1 MRQTGRLLDVTSTSA
16 VKMASLYS
24 AGDADYHPASK
35 RPRVQFESSSP
46 SSMDP
51 TTPSFDLP
59 MANHS
64 FTNIK
69 EFQRIIAEKNA
80 TIDESDEGQYLT
92 FNKVSPGTF
101 QKIETSRREGD
112 SGIRFTY
119 FADVEVLIVKVV
131 TIAHEKAH
139 RSLGARITMKSLSG
153 MNMGFDEFMEHGAA
167 KYNGPN
173 SSKEGDSVY
182 INQRV
187 RSQAGDWPSLV
198 IESGKSE
205 SLLRLRVDAR
215 WWIQNS
221 NGQVNIVI
229 IIHVNPADKKI
240 QIEKW
245 ISGSSAGTRVSPRLT
260 QAVFPTRTAQISID
274 QSATPFITTGAPLV
288 LEFDKVFCRQ
298 PVTPLEQDIIFTQQ
312 ELEQWAQMLWVGI

>member
-1 MRQTGRLLDVTSTSA
+1 MGQSGRLLDVTRHFDYTT
-16 VKMASLYS
+16 KMASLYS
-24 AGDADYHPASK
+24 AGDADYYPASK
-35 RPRVQFESSSP
+35 RPKVQFESSSP
-46 SSMDP
+46 SSMAP

-59 MANHS
+59 MVNHP
-64 FTNIK
+64 FTNLK

-92 FNKVSPGTF
+92 FNKVSPETF

-112 SGIRFTY
+112 TGIRFTY
-119 FADVEVLIVKVV
+119 FANVEVLIVKVV
-131 TIAHEKAH
+131 TNAHEKAH
-139 RSLGARITMKSLSG
+139 RSLGTRITMKSLSD
-153 MNMGFDEFMEHGAA
+153 MNMGFDEFMDHGAA

-187 RSQAGDWPSLV
+187 RPEADDWPSLV
-198 IESGKSE
+198 IESGK
-205 SLLRLRVDAR
+205 RADAR

-221 NGQVNIVI
+221 NGKVNIVI
-229 IIHVNPADKKI
+229 IIHVNPTGKTI

-260 QAVFPTRTAQISID
+260 QAVFPTRTVQISID
-274 QSATPFITTGAPLV
+274 QSATLSITTGAPLV

-298 PVTPLEQDIIFTQQ
+298 PVTPLEQDIIFTKQ

>member
-35 RPRVQFESSSP
+35 RPRVQVESSSP

-153 MNMGFDEFMEHGAA
+153 MNMEFDEFMEHGAA

-173 SSKEGDSVY
+173 SSKEGGSVY

-187 RSQAGDWPSLV
+187 RPQAGDWPSLV
-198 IESGKSE
+198 IESGKQA
-205 SLLRLRVDAR
+205 DAR

-221 NGQVNIVI
+221 NGKVNIVI
-229 IIHVNPADKKI
+229 VIHVNPTGKEI

-245 ISGSSAGTRVSPRLT
+245 ISGSSAA

-274 QSATPFITTGAPLV
+274 QSTTPFITTGAPLV

-298 PVTPLEQDIIFTQQ
+298 PVPPLEQDILFAQQ

>member
-1 MRQTGRLLDVTSTSA
+1 MRQTGSLLDVTSTSA

-24 AGDADYHPASK
+24 AGDADNHPASK

-51 TTPSFDLP
+51 TTPSFGLP
-59 MANHS
+59 MVNHP
-64 FTNIK
+64 FTTLR

-92 FNKVSPGTF
+92 FNNISPETF

-112 SGIRFTY
+112 TSMRFTY
-119 FADVEVLIVKVV
+119 LADIEFLLVKLV
-131 TIAHEKAH
+131 TKAHEKAH
-139 RSLGARITMKSLSG
+139 RSLRTRISMKSLSD
-153 MNMGFDEFMEHGAA
+153 MNMGFDEFMDHGAA
-167 KYNGPN
+167 KYNGSN

-187 RSQAGDWPSLV
+187 RPQAGDWPSLV
-198 IESGKSE
+198 IESGKQA
-205 SLLRLRVDAR
+205 DAR

-221 NGQVNIVI
+221 NGKVNIVI
-229 IIHVNPADKKI
+229 VIHVNPTGKEI

-245 ISGSSAGTRVSPRLT
+245 ISGSSAA
-260 QAVFPTRTAQISID
+260 QAVFPTRTAQI
-274 QSATPFITTGAPLV
+274 
-288 LEFDKVFCRQ
+288 
-298 PVTPLEQDIIFTQQ
+298 
-312 ELEQWAQMLWVGI
+312 

>member
-1 MRQTGRLLDVTSTSA
+1 MAATTSSFNIA
-16 VKMASLYS
+16 MVN
-24 AGDADYHPASK
+24 HP
-35 RPRVQFESSSP
+35 
-46 SSMDP
+46 
-51 TTPSFDLP
+51 
-59 MANHS
+59 
-64 FTNIK
+64 FTNLK

-92 FNKVSPGTF
+92 FNKVSPETF

-112 SGIRFTY
+112 TGIRFTY

-131 TIAHEKAH
+131 TKAHEKAH
-139 RSLGARITMKSLSG
+139 RSLGTRITMKSLSG

-187 RSQAGDWPSLV
+187 RPQAGNWPSLV
-198 IESGKSE
+198 IESGK
-205 SLLRLRVDAR
+205 RADDAG

-221 NGQVNIVI
+221 NGQVNMVI
-229 IIHVNPADKKI
+229 TIHVNPTSKKI

-245 ISGSSAGTRVSPRLT
+245 VSGSSAT

-274 QSATPFITTGAPLV
+274 QSTTPFITAGAPLV

-298 PVTPLEQDIIFTQQ
+298 PVPPLEQDILFTQQ
-312 ELEQWAQMLWVGI
+312 ELEQWAQMLWVGIYRL

>member
-1 MRQTGRLLDVTSTSA
+1 
-16 VKMASLYS
+16 MA
-24 AGDADYHPASK
+24 
-35 RPRVQFESSSP
+35 
-46 SSMDP
+46 P

-59 MANHS
+59 MVNHP
-64 FTNIK
+64 FTNLK
-69 EFQRIIAEKNA
+69 EFQRIIAEKKA

-92 FNKVSPGTF
+92 FSKVSPEAF

-119 FADVEVLIVKVV
+119 FANVEVLIVKVV
-131 TIAHEKAH
+131 TNAHEKAH
-139 RSLGARITMKSLSG
+139 RSLGTRITMKSLLD
-153 MNMGFDEFMEHGAA
+153 MNMGLDEFMDHGAA

-182 INQRV
+182 INQRERPQV
-187 RSQAGDWPSLV
+187 GDWPSLV

-205 SLLRLRVDAR
+205 SLLRLRADAR

-221 NGQVNIVI
+221 NGKVNIVI
-229 IIHVNPADKKI
+229 IIHVNPTGKTI

-245 ISGSSAGTRVSPRLT
+245 ISESSAGTRVSPRLT
-260 QAVFPTRTAQISID
+260 QAVFPTRTVQISID
-274 QSATPFITTGAPLV
+274 QSATLSITTGAPLV

-298 PVTPLEQDIIFTQQ
+298 PVTPLEQDIIFTKQ